1 MALHGR
7 KVDDRAAA
15 ALLHLW
21 KSKMRQQ
28 KNAANVDHH
37 AAVPSFRVSL
47 DCGAERMNR
56 GGIYDDVEPSV
67 QFDRLGHDQTDLFRL
82 TDVAK
87 LDPQRQAKF
96 LRFLL

>member
-37 AAVPSFRVSL
+37 AAVPSFRVGL
-47 DCGAERMNR
+47 DRGAERMNR
-56 GGIYDDVEPSV
+56 SGIDDDVEPSV
-67 QFDRLGHDQTDLFRL
+67 QFDCLSHHRADLLRL
-82 TDVAK
+82 TDVTK

-96 LRFLL
+96 LRFL